1 MKKRLLISAE
11 YLASTGFSTV
21 AENLIEILKPYF
33 DITVLD
39 YSRKHEY
46 SYCVNGVTVIANS
59 SKIVEDTFGIDVID
73 KIIGTYDYFLIINDI
88 WNIDTILSELRARE
102 NTAISVTRNHVEQK
116 DTVKIILYFPIDA
129 TQHSA
134 YWYKNADIVTSM
146 VTYTQFG
153 YSVVKEAIETGFGDI
168 SHQKEALSKLSIIP
182 HGVDTDS
189 FYPLESKKEARAEL
203 FKNSNLNDSFIVLN
217 ANYNQPRKRL
227 DITMRA
233 FANFLKSTEAKDAY
247 LYMHTKLVGVLDI
260 YQYAKRLGIRDRL
273 ILSADP
279 LNTKERPVFD
289 LQTMNLIYNACDV
302 GINTSMGEGWGLVS
316 CEHAATGAPQ
326 IVPNH
331 SACVEIF
338 KEDEALFIDIK
349 GEYLQDGINT
359 LALLPSVESASYQIN
374 KLYWDR
380 KVVSKMGEACCIKFK
395 KYSWSSPMIAGK
407 WLKIF
412 QSPI

>member
-1 MKKRLLISAE
+1 MKRLLISAE
-11 YLASTGFSTV
+11 YLANTGFSTV
-21 AENLIEILKPYF
+21 AENLIGILKPHF

-39 YSRKHEY
+39 YSRRHSY
-46 SYCVNGVTVIANS
+46 SYCINGVTVIANS
-59 SKIVEDTFGIDVID
+59 STLPNDTFGVDVID
-73 KIIGTYDYFLIINDI
+73 KIVGLYDYFLIINDI
-88 WNIDTILSELRARE
+88 WNIDTILTELRVRD
-102 NTAISVTRNHVEQK
+102 NIAISPTRIYVEK
-116 DTVKIILYFPIDA
+116 KEPVKIVLYFPIDA
-129 TQHSA
+129 SQHSA
-134 YWYKNADIVTSM
+134 SWYKNTDIVMSM

-153 YSVVKEAIETGFGDI
+153 YRVVKDSIEQGFG
-168 SHQKEALSKLSIIP
+168 SKEHQKEALSKLSIIP
-182 HGVDTDS
+182 HGVDTGS
-189 FYPLESKKEARAEL
+189 FFPLLSKRAARVEL
-203 FKNSNLNDSFIVLN
+203 FNKSDFSNSFIVLN

-233 FANFLKSTEAKDAY
+233 FASFLKSTNAKDAY
-247 LYMHTKLVGVLDI
+247 LYMHTKQNGALDI
-260 YQYAKRLGIRDRL
+260 YQYAKRLGIRDNL

-279 LNTKERPVFD
+279 SNPTERTVFD
-289 LQTMNLIYNACDV
+289 LHTMNLLYNACDV

-331 SACVEIF
+331 SACAEIF
-338 KEDEALFIDIK
+338 TEDEALFIDIK

-380 KVVSKMGEACCIKFK
+380 KMVANMGEVCADKFS
-395 KYSWSSPMIAGK
+395 KYSWSSPMIAGE